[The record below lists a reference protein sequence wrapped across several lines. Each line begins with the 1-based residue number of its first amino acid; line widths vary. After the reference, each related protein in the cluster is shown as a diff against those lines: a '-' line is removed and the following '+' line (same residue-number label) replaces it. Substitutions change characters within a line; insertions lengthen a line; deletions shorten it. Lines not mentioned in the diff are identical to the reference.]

1 MNSNFFEIL
10 KEENIKITDIN
21 LGMNTNNHFTLDFI
35 NNSKGQLKKWLFF
48 CKKLQEKNIAKFEFN
63 NSILKVEIF
72 DNYINEFNTM
82 LDRKYYTV
90 NPKRKH
96 ISLLVK
102 PTVSCNLDCQ
112 YCYDKPHKK
121 NIKTNMTYETVEKLC
136 ELLKEEVEEVT
147 WIWHG
152 GEPTLMGVE
161 WFEYV
166 HSKIIT
172 KYPMLD
178 FKFSIMSN
186 GINYNEDFLEVFRK
200 YNIDTGSSYNMFHQ
214 DELRTSG
221 TDVLQ
226 GDLILNNI
234 KNYNEKNKKTGVIE
248 VITKTNYKQQ
258 IEIYEEYK
266 KLGIGLS
273 MNHIF
278 HTEATEK
285 NDIEVEFKEYAKEFK
300 KYFKHYLYDVSGVYE
315 RSAMEI
321 INLVIGSNQ
330 LTCVHSDCRNNWI
343 GVMANGDL
351 YPCDRYYSVDY
362 RMGNLFE
369 HNNINSIYSHKGY
382 EKYVDEVQTRFD
394 THCKECGYFDM
405 CKGGCNA
412 NSFETNKNCAGI
424 DEFYCELL
432 KETIKIVY
440 EELRNINVVKDLIN
454 PVVKNHLL
462 KSNFYSVADIK
473 NYARSKSKE
482 INLLFDREDLLNCSE
497 FKVFRGVNPYRKG
510 NDDYFIKHGNVY
522 FDNSRNTKRVN
533 TRNRYKN
540 LDNAINDYFTKLM
553 NEVEK
558 C

>member
-1 MNSNFFEIL
+1 
-10 KEENIKITDIN
+10 
-21 LGMNTNNHFTLDFI
+21 MNTNLFEIFNQEKIKVIDINIGMSSNNHFSIEFKNKI
-35 NNSKGQLKKWLFF
+35 QLKKWLFF
-48 CKKLQEKNIAKFEFN
+48 CEKLKEKNIADFEN
-63 NSILKVEIF
+63 DYLTLKVKIHDEK
-72 DNYINEFNTM
+72 INEFYDM
-82 LDRKYYTV
+82 LSKKYYTV

-102 PTVSCNLDCQ
+102 PTVACNLDCQ

-121 NIKTNMTYETVEKLC
+121 NIKTTMSFETVEKLC
-136 ELLKEEVEEVT
+136 ELLKGEVEEVT

-161 WFEYV
+161 WFEHV
-166 HSKIIT
+166 HSEIIS
-172 KYPMLD
+172 KYPMLK

-186 GINYNEDFLEVFRK
+186 GINYDEEFLKVFKK

-214 DELRTSG
+214 DDLRTSG
-221 TDVLQ
+221 TEVLQ

-234 KNYNEKNKKTGVIE
+234 KNYNQKNKRTGVIE

-266 KLGIGLS
+266 KLDIGLS

-278 HTEATEK
+278 HTEATET
-285 NDIEVEFKEYAKEFK
+285 NDIEVEFKEYAREFK
-300 KYFKHYLYDVSGVYE
+300 KYFNHYLYDVNGVYE

-321 INLVIGSNQ
+321 INLVIGSNE

-343 GVMANGDL
+343 GIMANGDL

-362 RMGNLFE
+362 RMGNLHE
-369 HNNINSIYSHKGY
+369 HETINSIYTHKGY
-382 EKYVDEVQTRFD
+382 EKYVTEVQQRFD

-412 NSFETNKNCAGI
+412 NSFETNKNCSGI

-462 KSNFYSVADIK
+462 KLNFYSIADIE
-473 NYARSKSKE
+473 NYARSKNKE
-482 INLLFDREDLLNCSE
+482 INLVFDRNDLLNCSE
-497 FKVFRGVNPYRKG
+497 FKVFRGINPYRKG
-510 NDDYFIKHGNVY
+510 SDDNFIKHGNV
-522 FDNSRNTKRVN
+522 FFNNSKNTKRIN

-540 LDNAINDYFTKLM
+540 LDKALKDYFNTLV
-553 NEVEK
+553 NEVK
-558 C
+558 